1 MKDIENLTNQLFEN
15 IKHIDVC
22 GKEYWSARELMMVLE
37 YKEWRKFGK
46 VIQKAMEA
54 CDGSNHYLL
63 DHFVFKDKMV
73 HIGSNT
79 SRKIDDYKLSR
90 YACYLIVQ
98 NCNPRIKIIAFAQTY
113 FAVQTRKQ
121 ELFEDE
127 YEKLSYDEKRL
138 YHRNI
143 IKRRNNS
150 LNKAALKS
158 GVKDLARFHNAG
170 YKGLYNGETANDIAK
185 RKGLKYREDI
195 LDYMSLDEE
204 IANSFRI
211 SLTEQKL
218 RNERINNEYDA
229 NSAHYNV
236 GEEVRNTIEKVGGI
250 MPEDMPTPLV
260 SAKNINI
267 DKKIKEFNEN

>member
-1 MKDIENLTNQLFEN
+1 MYEIENTTNQLFEN
-15 IKHIDVC
+15 IKHIDDA
-22 GKEYWSARELMMVLE
+22 GNDFWSARELQKALT
-37 YKEWRKFGK
+37 YKEWRKFDK
-46 VIQKAMEA
+46 VITKAIDS
-54 CDGSNHYLL
+54 CINSSVNVSSNFVHL
-63 DHFVFKDKMV
+63 D
-73 HIGSNT
+73 
-79 SRKIDDYKLSR
+79 KIVKTGISAKNIKDYKLSR
-90 YACYLIVQ
+90 YACYLIAQ
-98 NCNPRIKIIAFAQTY
+98 NSDSHMKEVAAAQTY
-113 FAVQTRKQ
+113 FAIQTRKQ
-121 ELFEDE
+121 ELLEEE

-150 LNKAALKS
+150 LNKAALNS

-218 RNERINNEYDA
+218 RNDRIDNEFDA
-229 NSAHYNV
+229 DSVHYRV
-236 GEEVRNTIEKVGGI
+236 GKEVRNTIEKVGGV
-250 MPEDMPTPLV
+250 MPENMPTPVV
-260 SAKNINI
+260 STKNIDSN
-267 DKKIKEFNEN
+267 KKIINFNEN